1 MRNILLAFEVVFP
14 IFCFVAIGYVLRLLR
29 FYDGHALDVINK
41 LVFKVFLPCMLFY
54 NIYCT
59 ELSEVFDGRLLLFAI
74 GAVLAV
80 FCCMMLAVPR
90 FSKENA
96 RRGVIIQG
104 VFRSNFVLFGLP
116 VTISLQGEGQAGL
129 TSLLIAVI
137 VPLYNILAVICLE
150 SFRRSKVQPGS
161 ILLGIAKNPLILA
174 SVCGILLLLS
184 GIRLPDM
191 FETTLRDLSRVAT
204 PLALIGLGGALSFG
218 SVRKNTEALA
228 CVLLLKL
235 ALVPAAVLWAG
246 VSLFGFRGTQL
257 VTLISML
264 SAPTAVSSFT
274 MAQQMGGDADLA
286 AQIVVFTTVCSIFSV
301 FAIVAVTKSMGL
313 F

>member
-1 MRNILLAFEVVFP
+1 M
-14 IFCFVAIGYVLRLLR
+14 
-29 FYDGHALDVINK
+29 
-41 LVFKVFLPCMLFY
+41 
-54 NIYCT
+54 
-59 ELSEVFDGRLLLFAI
+59 
-74 GAVLAV
+74 
-80 FCCMMLAVPR
+80 
-90 FSKENA
+90 
-96 RRGVIIQG
+96 
-104 VFRSNFVLFGLP
+104 
-116 VTISLQGEGQAGL
+116 
-129 TSLLIAVI
+129 
-137 VPLYNILAVICLE
+137 PLYNILAVICLE
-150 SFRRSKVQPGS
+150 SFRRSKVQPGV

-218 SVRKNTEALA
+218 SVRKNTAALA